1 MFTGFNF
8 SQYQARETDT
18 HSNKMSV
25 ETVYPRSSDSE
36 SEIVMSKKPRMKRTV
51 SSESDDDTITV
62 SDRTEPSC
70 KSNTPDNPA
79 KKRKIL
85 KTEDDSTPLPDP
97 FPLPKYYPQDVEVAL
112 KRKKLSSREKQ
123 RFISE
128 VASAMLR
135 YKRYPSCE
143 DYICVA
149 RSIVQKYPFFKLSG
163 GKPYV
168 SDRMFALHVNSTHA
182 NHDFN
187 HTVTARALAH
197 QFSFLLF
204 ILHPFHFGIFLTL
217 LVEVLNKEC
226 NVCNFVNSFLHYSVL
241 TFFYTGCLGE
251 EPCE

>member
-36 SEIVMSKKPRMKRTV
+36 SEIVMSKKPRMKRTI

-79 KKRKIL
+79 KKRKII
-85 KTEDDSTPLPDP
+85 KTEDDSTPL
-97 FPLPKYYPQDVEVAL
+97 PLPKYYPQDVEVAL

-135 YKRYPSCE
+135 YKRYPSRE

-187 HTVTARALAH
+187 HTVTVLWPT
-197 QFSFLLF
+197 SFLFFCLFCTLF
-204 ILHPFHFGIFLTL
+204 ILG
-217 LVEVLNKEC
+217 
-226 NVCNFVNSFLHYSVL
+226 
-241 TFFYTGCLGE
+241 FF
-251 EPCE
+251 